1 MKLAIAFLV
10 LLATMPA
17 LGRERLSPYPPAYAP
32 EALDDGTETPAKPAT
47 LDWRATQV
55 NRCADVNGKVKLQD
69 TPCRPV
75 GIGAASVAAAASTAT
90 EVVDLAAL
98 EPRPL
103 ARSSHDPVPQTEPNS
118 FAKRLLGGAWKLGLL
133 LLAGYA
139 VLRLIRAWRDF
150 YRYAPTT
157 DETTTGYG
165 SRRVR

>member
-1 MKLAIAFLV
+1 MKLAIALLI
-10 LLATMPA
+10 LLATMPV

-69 TPCRPV
+69 TPCRPAEV
-75 GIGAASVAAAASTAT
+75 GAASVAAAASTAT
-90 EVVDLAAL
+90 EVVDLASL

-103 ARSSHDPVPQTEPNS
+103 TRPSHNPVPETETNS

-133 LLAGYA
+133 LLACYA
-139 VLRLIRAWRDF
+139 IFRLIRAWRDF
-150 YRYAPTT
+150 YRYAPAT
-157 DETTTGYG
+157 DETTGYG